1 MVQLVLFPLFSLSDL
16 IKVSLIS
23 KDCIKIVDPNK
34 NNILLKNDN
43 FQKLQTTSK
52 VYNNLPS

>member
-23 KDCIKIVDPNK
+23 KDCIQIVDPNK
-34 NNILLKNDN
+34 DNILLKNDN
-43 FQKLQTTSK
+43 FQKL
-52 VYNNLPS
+52 